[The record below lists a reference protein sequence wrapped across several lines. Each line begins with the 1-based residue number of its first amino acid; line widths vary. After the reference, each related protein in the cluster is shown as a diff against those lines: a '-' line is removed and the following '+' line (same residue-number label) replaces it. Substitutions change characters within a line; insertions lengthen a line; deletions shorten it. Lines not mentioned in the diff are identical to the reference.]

1 MNDMNYTT
9 WTEDELRLVHAYKN
23 KILEESGG
31 NGISK
36 KSPSLK
42 ELQSLCVNR
51 SDLAVHHK
59 VRTALINEGA
69 LTTRKQMLARLKAKA
84 LQEDVVAERLD
95 MEAVPAPDRDS
106 FFDYTPRTD
115 VGTIEV
121 SPPSDKPVIVSVPL
135 SKLYGKV
142 DFHTFMSLINE

>member
-1 MNDMNYTT
+1 MNDMNYMT

-42 ELQSLCVNR
+42 ELQNLCKNR

-59 VRTALINEGA
+59 VRTTLISEGA

-84 LQEDVVAERLD
+84 LQEDMVAERLD
-95 MEAVPAPDRDS
+95 MEAVPAPDRNT
-106 FFDYTPRTD
+106 FFDYTPPTD
-115 VGTIEV
+115 GGPIEIKLPASKV
-121 SPPSDKPVIVSVPL
+121 VSVPL
-135 SKLYGKV
+135 NKLYGKV
-142 DFHTFMSLINE
+142 DYETFMSLINE

>member
-36 KSPSLK
+36 NSPSLK

-59 VRTALINEGA
+59 VRSALVSEGA
-69 LTTRKQMLARLKAKA
+69 LTTRKQMLARIKAKA

-95 MEAVPAPDRDS
+95 MEAAPAPDRNS
-106 FFDYTPRTD
+106 IFDYTSK
-115 VGTIEV
+115 E
-121 SPPSDKPVIVSVPL
+121 PVIVSVPL

>member
-59 VRTALINEGA
+59 VRSALVSEGA
-69 LTTRKQMLARLKAKA
+69 LTTRKQMLARIKAKA

-95 MEAVPAPDRDS
+95 MEAAPATDRNS
-106 FFDYTPRTD
+106 IFDYTSK
-115 VGTIEV
+115 E
-121 SPPSDKPVIVSVPL
+121 PVIVSVPL